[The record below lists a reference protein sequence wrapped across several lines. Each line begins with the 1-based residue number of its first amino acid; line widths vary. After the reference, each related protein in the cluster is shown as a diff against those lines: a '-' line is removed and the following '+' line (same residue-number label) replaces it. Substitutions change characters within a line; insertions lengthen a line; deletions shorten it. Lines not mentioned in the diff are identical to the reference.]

1 MGEVRTDQWQDTT
14 TDVVEG
20 VALPL
25 KNLEFMIDEYLLE
38 NGLRLDV
45 ETRFLLAGVR
55 DCLGQVACST
65 LMLTQHR
72 NRQAPN

>member
-1 MGEVRTDQWQDTT
+1 MGEVKYDRWQDTA

-38 NGLRLDV
+38 HGLRLDV

-65 LMLTQHR
+65 LMLNHHR
-72 NRQAPN
+72 N